1 MDLIAAKVQEALAEQ
16 GFARQDG
23 YVEEENGA
31 SVWFLSE
38 TLAYSVYY
46 DNPHKRFELRS
57 SALEGGKPGK
67 WKSLSMWLYDPETD
81 SPKDTESISNDFVET
96 IQGPKRVELAQQAK
110 RKKKKD
116 EESSNDPVFFF
127 NRMVGVFP
135 ELKAEMNEERA
146 TYGQVR
152 AVTFARER
160 LLPKMEQLAAHYPG
174 SEPYRRMC
182 SLLGDMYQ
190 SGDMDVRSLITMT
203 LLNGFQDE
211 AAVSAILE
219 NTGEDL
225 QKAYPYAKKYK
236 GKTVKPE
243 KRKKQ
248 SKLSKFRADTLNE
261 MNR

>member
-57 SALEGGKPGK
+57 STLEGGKPGK

-110 RKKKKD
+110 RKKEKGRG
-116 EESSNDPVFFF
+116 EQQRP
-127 NRMVGVFP
+127 GVFSSTRMGRRLPP

-160 LLPKMEQLAAHYPG
+160 LLPKMEQLAAHYP
-174 SEPYRRMC
+174 R
-182 SLLGDMYQ
+182 
-190 SGDMDVRSLITMT
+190 
-203 LLNGFQDE
+203 
-211 AAVSAILE
+211 AASPTAACARCLA
-219 NTGEDL
+219 TCTSP
-225 QKAYPYAKKYK
+225 A
-236 GKTVKPE
+236 T
-243 KRKKQ
+243 
-248 SKLSKFRADTLNE
+248 
-261 MNR
+261 